1 MRVRPD
7 PLILGKEFADEGGG
21 AVSHPDGEPGGAG
34 SMFIPQLASKADLPR
49 LTARPVVHQT
59 PKGSGYYIVV

>member
-7 PLILGKEFADEGGG
+7 PLILGKEFAEEGGG

-34 SMFIPQLASKADLPR
+34 SMFIPQLACQSDLPSLPR
-49 LTARPVVHQT
+49 QI
-59 PKGSGYYIVV
+59 PKGSGYYLVV